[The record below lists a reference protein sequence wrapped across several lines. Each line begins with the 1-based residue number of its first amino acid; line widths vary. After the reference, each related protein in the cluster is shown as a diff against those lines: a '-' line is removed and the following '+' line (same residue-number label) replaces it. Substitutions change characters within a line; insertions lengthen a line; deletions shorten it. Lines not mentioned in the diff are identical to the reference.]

1 MILIGK
7 IYALMNKKIE
17 TAPGRIENQLREI
30 SGKFS

>member
-1 MILIGK
+1 MIQLGK

-17 TAPGRIENQLREI
+17 TAPGRTENQLMEI

>member
-17 TAPGRIENQLREI
+17 NAPGIIEIQQMEI